1 MAIRKMNTK
10 LWQKLTSESDAA
22 RAKLLGWSPGGAAA
36 QLGISRQAIHKAIKR
51 GDLDAVIVTND
62 RTGRLSMFMIPD
74 DSLQAFKARRDIPSQ
89 RLG

>member
-10 LWQKLTSESDAA
+10 LWQKLTSESDAH

-74 DSLQAFKARRDIPSQ
+74 DSLRAFQARRDIPNQ